1 MVMIRLD
8 ISRENSL
15 PLHIQLLD
23 DLRHKIITGIIQPH
37 ERLPSEWELVTS
49 LGISRATVQRAWQAA
64 EGEGLIYRVPGKGT
78 FAAEPSLPNTT
89 QMAFGLIV
97 PDFRGSSAPRTL
109 SGAERVLRQRGYSV
123 RVASTEYSI
132 DEENRVLRQMVDDG
146 VCGCILWGVK
156 GSSGGRY
163 LSQIVGKFPVVLI
176 DRTLE
181 GLRLP
186 CVTSNNYAGGMQVMK
201 HLLDLGHKRIVF
213 LARPHIPLW
222 TISERLRAYQDAMR
236 GAGFDPL
243 PPILIGDEK
252 ELSSFNAYLTS
263 DDQTLESLT
272 DLLRT
277 KQRPTAIFAANDWMA
292 IRALRAAKYAGLRVP
307 DDLSLVGFDNVDI
320 VDYLTPP
327 LTTIAQNAE
336 LMGAEAARRLLA
348 LTEGEPSEDVL
359 TLLPTRL
366 ILRQS
371 TARLVSD
378 G

>member
-1 MVMIRLD
+1 M
-8 ISRENSL
+8 N
-15 PLHIQLLD
+15 
-23 DLRHKIITGIIQPH
+23 
-37 ERLPSEWELVTS
+37 
-49 LGISRATVQRAWQAA
+49 
-64 EGEGLIYRVPGKGT
+64 
-78 FAAEPSLPNTT
+78 
-89 QMAFGLIV
+89 
-97 PDFRGSSAPRTL
+97 
-109 SGAERVLRQRGYSV
+109 
-123 RVASTEYSI
+123 
-132 DEENRVLRQMVDDG
+132 
-146 VCGCILWGVK
+146 
-156 GSSGGRY
+156 
-163 LSQIVGKFPVVLI
+163 
-176 DRTLE
+176 
-181 GLRLP
+181 
-186 CVTSNNYAGGMQVMK
+186 
-201 HLLDLGHKRIVF
+201 HLLDLGHKRIAF
-213 LARPHIPLW
+213 LARPHIRLW

-263 DDQTLESLT
+263 DDQTLEPLT
-272 DLLRT
+272 ELLRT
-277 KQRPTAIFAANDWMA
+277 KDRPTAIFAANDWMA

-366 ILRQS
+366 IVRQS